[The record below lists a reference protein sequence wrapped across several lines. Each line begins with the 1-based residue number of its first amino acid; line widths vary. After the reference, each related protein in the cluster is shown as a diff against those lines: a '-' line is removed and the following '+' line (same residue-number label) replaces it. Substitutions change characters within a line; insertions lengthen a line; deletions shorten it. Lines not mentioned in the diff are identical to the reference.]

1 VLPAAG
7 LSKGATG
14 PGVAQLQEI
23 LIQMGRMS
31 PAAVRYGMGFYG
43 PFTTKAVAALQAEE
57 LKTTPTG
64 TYDEAVRQYLVAQ
77 LGAPAP
83 KSQEEQAKPDPT
95 KHVATAP
102 QEASEAAVPAEAA
115 EAAAPAPA
123 VKLVATQELPTVPKT
138 EPAVEARTVLLREMG
153 FSEQQI
159 AGALEATHG
168 SLERAADW
176 LYLQHADVQQEAEQE
191 EEEEEAFPVEW
202 SGLLR
207 DLQDMGF
214 EEPEAK
220 VALKQANGEM
230 KDAVKAL
237 VAAEREAQA

>member
-14 PGVAQLQEI
+14 PGVAQLQQI
-23 LIQMGRMS
+23 LIQLGKMS
-31 PAAVRYGMGFYG
+31 PTAVRYGMGFYG
-43 PFTTKAVAALQAEE
+43 PFTTKAVAALQAE
-57 LKTTPTG
+57 LKTAPTG
-64 TYDEAVRQYLVAQ
+64 VYDEAVREHLLAL
-77 LGAPAP
+77 LGAPARKP
-83 KSQEEQAKPDPT
+83 QEQAKPEQ
-95 KHVATAP
+95 AGA
-102 QEASEAAVPAEAA
+102 
-115 EAAAPAPA
+115 AAAPEEASRAPA
-123 VKLVATQELPTVPKT
+123 KEASATVAPPAVQRTTTQQLPTVPQT
-138 EPAVEARTVLLREMG
+138 EPVVEARTVLLREMG

-176 LYLQHADVQQEAEQE
+176 LCLQHADGEQEAAAEKP
-191 EEEEEAFPVEW
+191 FPVEW

-220 VALKQANGEM
+220 AALQQASGEV
-230 KDAVKAL
+230 KEAVKAL